1 MKNKLSF
8 IFVILLSSFLFATE
22 WDRTVPLQLGN
33 CSYKT
38 FDEKAKNMVNAEHIA
53 EGIAGNRS
61 YYIDYYEHPNNLMQ
75 GFIKSVEKTLRSHS
89 SEVKNGDSFAFITNH
104 YKGSKMFLLLYTQ
117 KRKDTEGKIYYKHYI
132 YQFEVF

>member
-38 FDEKAKNMVNAEHIA
+38 FDEKAKNRANAEHIA

-61 YYIDYYEHPNNLMQ
+61 YYIDYYEAYNKGYNSNK
-75 GFIKSVEKTLRSHS
+75 GFINGRQTLYNTWIK
-89 SEVKNGDSFAFITNH
+89 ENEDKGDVK
-104 YKGSKMFLLLYTQ
+104 Q
-117 KRKDTEGKIYYKHYI
+117 
-132 YQFEVF
+132 

>member
-8 IFVILLSSFLFATE
+8 IFVILLSSFLFA
-22 WDRTVPLQLGN
+22 
-33 CSYKT
+33 
-38 FDEKAKNMVNAEHIA
+38 
-53 EGIAGNRS
+53 
-61 YYIDYYEHPNNLMQ
+61 
-75 GFIKSVEKTLRSHS
+75 

-132 YQFEVF
+132 YQFEVL